1 MKLNTQFC
9 KSLNLTNIC
18 LTSYIDILL
27 LRKPLGDRGTLRAGG
42 TADDSA
48 SCSEVPAAPAASG
61 LGCTKCPE
69 ILKRSKD
76 VSAAEPD
83 LKDFQGYPLVFFYQ
97 TDAVR
102 RKTTLFSTCRSIIIF
117 IGIPG
122 PHKKG
127 GVSGQH
133 WSGGRHD
140 SARTAICAHCNLV
153 SSLLNHHRRDSMV
166 TRPGDIHQEICSNMG
181 IEAGNHG

>member
-76 VSAAEPD
+76 VSAAD
-83 LKDFQGYPLVFFYQ
+83 LKDFQGYPLVFLPNRCSQKKNNTFFNMQVHHHFYRYTWSPQ
-97 TDAVR
+97 EGGSFWSTLVR
-102 RKTTLFSTCRSIIIF
+102 WKTRFSSNSNLCPLQL
-117 IGIPG
+117 GVIPVKS
-122 PHKKG
+122 P
-127 GVSGQH
+127 S
-133 WSGGRHD
+133 
-140 SARTAICAHCNLV
+140 
-153 SSLLNHHRRDSMV
+153 
-166 TRPGDIHQEICSNMG
+166 
-181 IEAGNHG
+181 